1 MENKTKYEIVKSEG
15 CLSFGTTV
23 NGKDMYGEYNPM
35 TPVEILE
42 FVDYLCEKFKQ
53 ELKDNT
59 VSIDDLIGCFQYD
72 ESETEDSSCETCG
85 DSVTTTTW
93 LL

>member
-1 MENKTKYEIVKSEG
+1 MTKTKYEIIKSEG

-42 FVDYLCEKFKQ
+42 FVDYLCVKFKQ

-59 VSIDDLIGCFQYD
+59 VSIDDLIGCFQCD
-72 ESETEDSSCETCG
+72 ESETEDDYCETCG

-93 LL
+93 NL

>member
-1 MENKTKYEIVKSEG
+1 MTKTKYQIVRGEG

-23 NGKDMYGEYNPM
+23 NGKDIYGEYEPM
-35 TPVEILE
+35 SESQIEE
-42 FVDYLCEKFKQ
+42 FVDYLCVKFKQ

-59 VSIDDLIGCFQYD
+59 VSIDDLIDCFQYD
-72 ESETEDSSCETCG
+72 ECETESGSCDTCG

-93 LL
+93 NL